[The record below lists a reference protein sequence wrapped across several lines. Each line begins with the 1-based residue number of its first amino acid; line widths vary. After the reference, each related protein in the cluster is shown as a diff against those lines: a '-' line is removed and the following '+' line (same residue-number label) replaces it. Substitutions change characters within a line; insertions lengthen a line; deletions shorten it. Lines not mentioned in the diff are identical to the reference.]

1 VVFGEHM
8 QAKKNSASLKA
19 LVVVAAVSLLSFFPK
34 NTWAN
39 QMPKFEPALKSPNAI
54 AQTVPKSSAFGKKAI
69 FRNSPIN
76 QQSDTANLQWR
87 PLRGYVYLS
96 KIIGQVN
103 GNDTTFSCPA
113 PDTILAFSNAQQVFR
128 YTADSVMVNLPQYPN
143 VKMVKTIT
151 CLWMRYAIPSYYIP
165 VSSVRDTASALTG
178 DSHWQDTSRNKVAID
193 SNYYSGAT
201 AQVGCMAMFSWDV
214 GANGE
219 VVKERGPS
227 HITWIRFTQSD
238 IVFISDR
245 YATTGLYFTNVSDSS
260 LFGWS
265 VGGYN
270 SLREPI
276 QGGLLVDMITGGI
289 NAPTVVPRTFSLS
302 QNYPNPFNPKTTFT
316 YALTKNELV
325 LLELFNVAGQKVGTL
340 VNELQRPGTYKIEFD
355 ASDLAAGAYF
365 YRMTAGKSTET
376 KKMLLVK

>member
-1 VVFGEHM
+1 M
-8 QAKKNSASLKA
+8 QAKKGSAALKVFGVA
-19 LVVVAAVSLLSFFPK
+19 AAVSLLSFFPK

-39 QMPKFEPALKSPNAI
+39 QMPKFEPAVKSPNAI
-54 AQTVPKSSAFGKKAI
+54 THAVPKSSAFDKKAI

-76 QQSDTANLQWR
+76 QQSDTAYLQWR
-87 PLRGYVYLS
+87 PLRGYIYLS
-96 KIIGQVN
+96 KITGQVN
-103 GNDTTFSCPA
+103 GGDTTFSCPS
-113 PDTILAFSNAQQVFR
+113 PDTILAFSNGQQVFR
-128 YTADSVMVNLPQYPN
+128 HTADSVMVNLPQYPN

-151 CLWMRYAIPSYYIP
+151 CMWMRYTIPSYYIP

-178 DSHWQDTSRNKVAID
+178 DSHWQDTSRSKVVID
-193 SNYYSGAT
+193 SNFYSGAT
-201 AQVGCMAMFSWDV
+201 AQNGCIVIISWDEDAK
-214 GANGE
+214 GK

-238 IVFISDR
+238 IVFLSDR
-245 YATTGLYFTNVSDSS
+245 YNTTGLYFTNISDSS
-260 LFGWS
+260 LFGWT

-270 SLREPI
+270 SQREPV

-325 LLELFNVAGQKVGTL
+325 LLELFNVEGQKVGTL
-340 VNELQRPGTYKIEFD
+340 VNEFQQPGTYKIEFD
-355 ASDLAAGAYF
+355 ASNLAAGAYF
-365 YRMTAGKSTET
+365 YRITAGESTET